1 MLQQSF
7 TRLAYGSYD
16 SMNLN
21 LMLLYW
27 CMNRLE
33 AVQQGC
39 YPLCPN
45 RLVYPEIYPS
55 ESKVGGG
62 GVMLF
67 RPVFAKIFFDSFG
80 ASKETYFFW

>member
-1 MLQQSF
+1 
-7 TRLAYGSYD
+7 
-16 SMNLN
+16 
-21 LMLLYW
+21 MLLYW

-55 ESKVGGG
+55 ESKVEMGGG
-62 GVMLF
+62 GGYGDC
-67 RPVFAKIFFDSFG
+67 P
-80 ASKETYFFW
+80 FFWRKFFLIPVVSPKKYLFFLIKI